1 MRTDNF
7 VKVKKGDIIQDV
19 PSHALNNYIKHGWV
33 HVIEEP
39 EKRDVTYDQY
49 TKKQLHEI
57 ASNRNIYTT
66 TKMNKDE
73 LITLLIEYDN
83 KNANKP
89 SNKGFTDNL
98 IKE

>member
-1 MRTDNF
+1 MRTDKF
-7 VKVKKGDIIQDV
+7 VKVNKGNITQDV
-19 PSHALNNYIKHGWV
+19 PLHALANYINHGWKEV
-33 HVIEEP
+33 EE
-39 EKRDVTYDQY
+39 EQVKKDVTYDNY

-73 LITLLIEYDN
+73 LIDLLIAYDS